1 MKVGTIVE
9 CVNDMFKPSTYRS
22 CKFLPKEGNC
32 YVIRGILDI
41 PGQGL
46 GVYLEEIVNPE
57 IRAKFNG
64 KFIFMEPL
72 FHISRFR
79 EVKGLEELVQ
89 ELLEETIYEH
99 A

>member
-1 MKVGTIVE
+1 
-9 CVNDMFKPSTYRS
+9 
-22 CKFLPKEGNC
+22 
-32 YVIRGILDI
+32 
-41 PGQGL
+41 
-46 GVYLEEIVNPE
+46 LEEIVNPE

>member
-9 CVNDMFKPSTYRS
+9 CVNGMFKPSAYRS
-22 CKFLPKEGNC
+22 CKFLPKDGNC
-32 YVIRGILDI
+32 YTIRGILEI

-64 KFIFMEPL
+64 VEIQMEPL
-72 FHISRFR
+72 FYIGRFR
-79 EVKGLEELVQ
+79 EVKEIDELVQ